1 MSTWC
6 FSDIHGNRPLFNA
19 LMEKIGPNDTAF
31 FLGDAIDRGPD
42 GWAIFKEIMD
52 DSRIT
57 FICGNHED
65 MMIDA
70 LRTFPIWQWNRYAEV
85 WGWNGN
91 EPTIEAIHND
101 DPEIVKTYLDRAR
114 NLPIF
119 QTYISPNGNEFW
131 LSHAGCDYTENL
143 STLDREHLIWDRSH
157 FLTNTW
163 YHDNPEN
170 LYIVHG
176 HTPIP
181 ILIEEMSYYC
191 DNIPKEDEIEPG
203 AFYYAEG
210 HKICIDC
217 GAHFT
222 DCTVLLNLD
231 TFNEEVFQI

>member
-1 MSTWC
+1 MATLC
-6 FSDIHGNRPLFNA
+6 FSDIHGNRALFDA
-19 LMEKIGPNDTAF
+19 LIGKIGPDDTVF

-42 GWAIFKEIMD
+42 GWVIFKQIMD
-52 DSRIT
+52 DPRIT

-70 LRTFPIWQWNRYAEV
+70 LRTFPEIRWSRDMEV
-85 WGWNGN
+85 WSWNGN
-91 EPTIEAIHND
+91 EPTLEGIRND
-101 DPEIVKTYLDRAR
+101 DPDIVKNYLLRAR

-119 QTYISPNGNEFW
+119 QTYTNPNGNKFW
-131 LSHAGCDYTENL
+131 LSHAGCDYTEHINEL
-143 STLDREHLIWDRSH
+143 TREKLIWDRSH
-157 FLTNTW
+157 FLTNMW

-181 ILIEEMSYYC
+181 ILLEEMSMYC
-191 DNIPKEDEIEPG
+191 DDIPRDGEVEPG
-203 AFYYAEG
+203 AYYYADG
-210 HKICIDC
+210 HKIDIDC

-231 TFNEEVFQI
+231 TFDEEIFQL